1 MEQLLEHFPA
11 DIDVVSEKN
20 DSPPILQYFR
30 FKAGENGGPS
40 DLDE

>member
-1 MEQLLEHFPA
+1 MEQLLEHFLA
-11 DIDVVSEKN
+11 DIDVVSKKN